1 MSYMV
6 DYHMHTTFS
15 DGKESYLSYLEVA
28 KKKDLA
34 EIGFSDHIT
43 LVPVDW
49 SVKEIDFPVLREN
62 LKNLCDNFSEDV
74 QVRFGLEIDYFPGK
88 EEEIRQIISYFP
100 VDYVIGSIH
109 FIDDWNYDSDQS
121 LYGKWPNNELYRM
134 YFSLIQQAAKSGLFD
149 IIGHFDLIKKF
160 QCWPESEQSAL
171 YEETLKIIKEAN
183 VVIELNTSGLD
194 RPCKEFF
201 PNREILS
208 MACKLGV
215 QVTLGSDAHQPDQV
229 ARHFD
234 SAIALLKDVGYSKI
248 TRFRNRQR
256 GEIEI

>member
-1 MSYMV
+1 MV

-15 DGKESYLSYLEVA
+15 DGKDTYLSYLEVA
-28 KKKDLA
+28 RKKDLA

-62 LKNLCDNFSEDV
+62 LKNLCNNFSEDV
-74 QVRFGLEIDYFPGK
+74 QVRFGLEMDYFPGK

-121 LYGKWPNNELYRM
+121 LYGKWPNNELYHM

-160 QCWPESEQSAL
+160 QCWPETDQSAL

-194 RPCKEFF
+194 RPCNEFF

-215 QVTLGSDAHQPDQV
+215 QVTLGSDAHQPNQV

-234 SAIALLKDVGYSKI
+234 SAIALLKEVGYSKI